1 MRLQSQTKDM
11 SKQSVLETNQV
22 LRNTYMLLSMTLGFS
37 ALVSYFT
44 AAAGLP
50 APNLV
55 VTLVGMFGLSFLTQA
70 LRNSPLGIL
79 AVFAFTGFMGYILG
93 PILNMYLHSFTN
105 GAQLIYTAFGA
116 TGIVFLTLST
126 YVLTTGKDF
135 SFLGGFIVAGF
146 TIAFLMVLASF
157 FFNMGMF
164 MLIINGLIA
173 LMASGSILYQTSAI
187 IHGGERNY
195 IMATISLYCSLFNL
209 FLSILR
215 LLSFFAGNRN

>member
-1 MRLQSQTKDM
+1 MRFQTQTQTM
-11 SKQSVLETNQV
+11 SKQTTLEINQV
-22 LRNTYMLLSMTLGFS
+22 LRNTYLLLSMTLIFS

-50 APNLV
+50 APNII

-70 LRNSPLGIL
+70 LRNSALGIL
-79 AVFAFTGFMGYILG
+79 AVFAFTGFMGYVLG
-93 PILNMYLHSFTN
+93 PILNVYIHGFSN
-105 GAQLIYTAFGA
+105 GAALIYTALGA
-116 TGIVFLTLST
+116 TGLVFFALSA

-135 SFLGGFIVAGF
+135 SFMGGFLVAGF
-146 TIAFLMVLASF
+146 TIAFLMVLASM
-157 FFNMGMF
+157 FFNIGMF
-164 MLIINGLIA
+164 IIVVDGLIA

-209 FLSILR
+209 FVSLLRILSM
-215 LLSFFAGNRN
+215 FAGQRD